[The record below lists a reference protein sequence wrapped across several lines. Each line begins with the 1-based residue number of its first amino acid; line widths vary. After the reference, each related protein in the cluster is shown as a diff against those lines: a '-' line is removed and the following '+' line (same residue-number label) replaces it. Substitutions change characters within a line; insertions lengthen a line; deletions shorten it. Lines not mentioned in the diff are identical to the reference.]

1 MLSSATRYVR
11 LGTNVLIIAR
21 CFSNVCLILHSRL
34 RFIRRRC
41 PHSFK
46 IIMPSSVDWDTL
58 SCSSSSSDSSLDDDQ
73 VNARLS
79 PHWLKYRDLI
89 FSKGYRL
96 ETLRDVRER
105 YRRHGI
111 DTETCIV
118 HLSPYLHARS
128 TSDDSALCK
137 DPGLVWHD
145 PFFYQHGPLT
155 LISQKISS
163 EQPAA

>member
-1 MLSSATRYVR
+1 MPSSATRFPAGKEIPNHR
-11 LGTNVLIIAR
+11 SVL
-21 CFSNVCLILHSRL
+21 CLTLHSGNHPTEHL
-34 RFIRRRC
+34 CFIRPRC

-46 IIMPSSVDWDTL
+46 IIMPSSDRESIL

-79 PHWLKYRDLI
+79 PHWSKYRDLI

-105 YRRHGI
+105 YRRRGI
-111 DTETCIV
+111 DTETY
-118 HLSPYLHARS
+118 LSPYLHARS
-128 TSDDSALCK
+128 TSDDNALCK

-145 PFFYQHGPLT
+145 PFLYQHGPLT